1 MMQEFLLVRS
11 VVCVAYMFS
20 HIFSS
25 SVLGF
30 FLFLFG
36 FSLWF
41 LLALRPAQ

>member
-30 FLFLFG
+30 FLFFAQC
-36 FSLWF
+36 
-41 LLALRPAQ
+41 LALVSGSCSL